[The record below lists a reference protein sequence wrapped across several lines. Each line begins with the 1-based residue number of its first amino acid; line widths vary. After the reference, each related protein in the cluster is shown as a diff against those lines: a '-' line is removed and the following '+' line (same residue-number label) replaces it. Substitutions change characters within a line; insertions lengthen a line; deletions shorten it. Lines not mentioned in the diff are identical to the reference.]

1 MKAGS
6 AGTYLHLVCIEPDE
20 KSEAALTREIPA
32 TDWTDPFSTRG
43 DQEVREHGIHSE
55 QWWSDERSARVQM
68 LRARVQAG
76 TYRVDSVAL
85 AERLLDTTV
94 SQNGSQ

>member
-1 MKAGS
+1 MKTGS
-6 AGTYLHLVCIEPDE
+6 AGTYLHLVCIEPDK
-20 KSEAALTREIPA
+20 KSEAVLTREVPA
-32 TDWTDPFSTRG
+32 TDWTNPFSARG
-43 DQEVREHGIHSE
+43 DQEVRERGIHSE

-68 LRARVQAG
+68 LRERVQAG

-85 AERLLDTTV
+85 AEQLLNATV

>member
-6 AGTYLHLVCIEPDE
+6 TGTYLHLVCIEPGE
-20 KSEAALTREIPA
+20 KSEEGPMREA
-32 TDWTDPFSTRG
+32 SAVDWTDPFSTRE
-43 DQEVREHGIHSE
+43 DQDVSEHGIHSV
-55 QWWSDERSARVQM
+55 QWWSDERAARVQM

-85 AERLLDTTV
+85 AESMLNATV
-94 SQNGSQ
+94 SQDGSK